1 MKKILQAIVLIL
13 FSQSLFASDLRVA
26 VASNFKNAMD
36 VLIPIFEMESGHSV
50 DVSTASSGKL
60 FAQLRH
66 GAPFDVFMSAD
77 TVKPQQL
84 VKMGLAEPESAVIYA
99 TGRLV
104 LWAPKARHVDRSY
117 LHTSRSI
124 AIANPRHAPYG
135 MAAMDTIATLFPRTE
150 HELALRSGENV
161 GQAFQFVKA
170 AHVDAGFVA
179 LSQVRQLN
187 IPEHQY
193 WLVPDFCYTAIEQQA
208 VITRHGKSNHAS
220 AEWLRFLKRK
230 NTQEIIQQLGYQP
243 TEN

>member
-1 MKKILQAIVLIL
+1 MKKLLQAFVLIL
-13 FSQSLFASDLRVA
+13 FSPFVMASDLRVA
-26 VASNFKNAMD
+26 VASNFKTAMD
-36 VLIPIFEMESGHSV
+36 VLVPIFEAESGHTV

-77 TVKPQQL
+77 TVKPEQL
-84 VKMGLAEPESAVIYA
+84 IKMGLAEADSAVVYA

-104 LWAPKARHVDRSY
+104 LWAPKARFVDRSY

-135 MAAMDTIATLFPRTE
+135 MAAMATIDTLFQGTE

-161 GQAFQFVKA
+161 GQTFQFVRA

-179 LSQVRQLN
+179 LAQVRQLK
-187 IPEHQY
+187 IPEHEY
-193 WLVPDFCYTAIEQQA
+193 WLIPDYCHLPIEQEA
-208 VITRHGKSNHAS
+208 VITRHGSSNHAS
-220 AEWLRFLKRK
+220 AEWLRFLKRES
-230 NTQEIIQQLGYQP
+230 TQRIIQTLGYKP
-243 TEN
+243 IEH